1 MMEKGQISAW
11 QFFILVIGYLLGTSF
26 FFRPAGLI
34 AMAKQDAWIVP
45 IWAGTAGVVM
55 SFIWIKLANHYPGLT
70 IVQICTHAA
79 GKVIG
84 GLIAL
89 LYIGY
94 FVHVSALIT
103 RNLGDFMK
111 QTLFPLTP
119 ITVFHV
125 MFLLIICYA
134 VIKGVE
140 TIARATELLLPLI
153 TLVFLFIFF
162 VALSEW
168 NWDRFQ
174 GMFRMNVWTTMKETR
189 SILGFP
195 FMESIVFMMLLPY
208 VRSRRNVSFLLGVV
222 VATLLLSLIVFF
234 TIGVLGVTR
243 SSHDTYPLFVIV
255 QELHIG
261 SFFENLESTIALI
274 LLVAIFIKLSVAYYG
289 AVLGLCQLFRVNDRS
304 WLAISLILLISGLA
318 LGFDNVLENIEI
330 DKRYAFEYMSL
341 FGIIFPSLLLFL
353 TWMKQS
359 LGKEKAGSSS

>member
-1 MMEKGQISAW
+1 MMEKGQISAG
-11 QFFILVIGYLLGTSF
+11 QFFILIFGYLLGTSF
-26 FFRPAGLI
+26 FFRPGGLI
-34 AMAKQDAWIVP
+34 ALAKQDAWIVP
-45 IWAGTAGVVM
+45 LWAGAAGVLM
-55 SFIWIKLANHYPGLT
+55 TLIWIKLANHYPGLT
-70 IVQICTHAA
+70 IIQICTKAA
-79 GKVIG
+79 GKGIG

-94 FVHVSALIT
+94 FVHLSALII

-111 QTLFPLTP
+111 VTLMPRTP

-140 TIARATELLLPLI
+140 TIARATQLLLPLV
-153 TLVFLFIFF
+153 TLTFLFIFV
-162 VALSEW
+162 VALYEW

-189 SILGFP
+189 SLLAFP
-195 FMESIVFMMLLPY
+195 YMDSVVFMMLFPY
-208 VRSRRNVSFLLGVV
+208 VRSKIKVSFILGVV

-243 SSHDTYPLFVIV
+243 ASHETYSLFLIV
-255 QELHIG
+255 SEIHIG
-261 SFFENLESTIALI
+261 TFFENLESTIALI

-318 LGFDNVLENIEI
+318 LGFDNVLENMEFSNN
-330 DKRYAFEYMSL
+330 YYFEYML
-341 FGIIFPSLLLFL
+341 LYAIIFPSLLIFL

-359 LGKEKAGSSS
+359 KGKQKAGSST